1 MWGNPWGSLGAAKII
16 FISENY
22 LSFLLKG
29 ITTVK
34 TDPPSDSKDEDGNE
48 TKKPTSAAT
57 PKNCEIVFSMAE
69 IPRFLG
75 VTEEVG
81 MAF

>member
-48 TKKPTSAAT
+48 TKKPC
-57 PKNCEIVFSMAE
+57 PPPPPPQKIVKSFFQWR
-69 IPRFLG
+69 RFHDFWG
-75 VTEEVG
+75 
-81 MAF
+81 